1 MEFVC
6 YTDWDQLPKSAN
18 ALFEKGEKDS
28 VFLSR
33 PWFESLV
40 ATALDDDHS
49 MVLAC
54 VVARGKVMAMLPLM
68 EYTGV
73 NIWYSLRHAYT
84 PIYSLLVLD
93 DDQEQVLNCL
103 VQALRE
109 LPVKGL
115 LLEPVADD
123 DSKLIGFQKLMESAG
138 FNCTNTFRHYNWI
151 YRLHGQ
157 SYADYMATRPAHLR
171 NTIARK
177 RRKLE
182 REHGFEIRLYTGDEV
197 PQHMADYYAVYNASW
212 KQSEIGNTE
221 FLKQFVERF
230 SLVRSSG
237 ASSSGACSSATI
249 SSETISSETKSSEA
263 GFSRVGWS
271 RLAILY
277 IKGQP
282 VAAQLW
288 FVCHGK
294 ASIFRL
300 AYDKAWRR
308 YSTGSILTSFMM
320 EYVIDTDK
328 VNEID
333 FLTGNDAYKQDWMSE
348 RRERFLLSCIKSP
361 VPTSRVKQFLE
372 LLRKKPKNQKTR

>member
-1 MEFVC
+1 
-6 YTDWDQLPKSAN
+6 
-18 ALFEKGEKDS
+18 
-28 VFLSR
+28 
-33 PWFESLV
+33 
-40 ATALDDDHS
+40 

-54 VVARGKVMAMLPLM
+54 VVAGDKVMAMLPLM
-68 EYTGV
+68 EHTEV
-73 NIWYSLRHAYT
+73 KIWYSFRHGYT
-84 PIYSLLVLD
+84 PIYSLLLSD

-103 VQALRE
+103 VQALSE

-123 DSKLIGFQKLMESAG
+123 DSTLNSFQKVMATVG
-138 FNCTNTFRHYNWI
+138 FNCEHTFRHYNWI
-151 YRLHGQ
+151 YRLQGQ
-157 SYADYMATRPAHLR
+157 SYADYMAARPAHLR

-177 RRKLE
+177 KRKLD
-182 REHGFEIRLYTGDEV
+182 REHGFDIRLYTSDEL
-197 PQHMADYYAVYNASW
+197 PQHMADYNAVYNASW
-212 KQSEIGNTE
+212 KQNEITNAE
-221 FLKQFVERF
+221 FLDHFVERF
-230 SLVRSSG
+230 SRL
-237 ASSSGACSSATI
+237 
-249 SSETISSETKSSEA
+249 
-263 GFSRVGWS
+263 GWS

-300 AYDKAWRR
+300 AYDKDWRP
-308 YSTGSILTSFMM
+308 YSPGSILTSFLM

-328 VNEID
+328 VSEID

-361 VPTSRVKQFLE
+361 MPTSKFKQFVESLK
-372 LLRKKPKNQKTR
+372 RGFNIGQK

>member
-6 YTDWDQLPKSAN
+6 YTDWGQLPESAN
-18 ALFEKGEKDS
+18 ALFEQGEKIS
-28 VFLSR
+28 IFLSR
-33 PWFESLV
+33 PWFESLT
-40 ATALDDDHS
+40 ATALDDEHS

-54 VVARGKVMAMLPLM
+54 VVAGDKVMAMLPLM
-68 EYTGV
+68 EHTGV
-73 NIWYSLRHAYT
+73 QIWYSLRHGFT
-84 PIYSLLVLD
+84 PFYSLLLLD

-103 VQALRE
+103 AQALRE

-123 DSKLIGFQKLMESAG
+123 DKNLSNLQRELETAG
-138 FNCTNTFRHYNWI
+138 FNCEHSFRHYNWF
-151 YRLHGQ
+151 YRLQGQ
-157 SYADYMATRPAHLR
+157 SFKDYMAARPAQLR

-177 RRKLE
+177 KRKLE
-182 REHGFEIRLYTGDEV
+182 REHGFDIRLYTGDEV
-197 PQHMADYYAVYNASW
+197 PQNMADYYAVYNASW
-212 KQSEIGNTE
+212 KQNEITNAE
-221 FLKQFVERF
+221 FLDHFVKRF
-230 SLVRSSG
+230 SLAGSSG
-237 ASSSGACSSATI
+237 AGSSG
-249 SSETISSETKSSEA
+249 
-263 GFSRVGWS
+263 VGWS

-308 YSTGSILTSFMM
+308 YSPGSLLTSFLM
-320 EYVIDTDK
+320 EYVIDTEK
-328 VNEID
+328 VSEID

-348 RRERFLLSCIKSP
+348 RRERFLLGCIKTP
-361 VPTSRVKQFLE
+361 KPAGKVKQFVESLI
-372 LLRKKPKNQKTR
+372 RGIKRQ